1 MYICLEGIDG
11 SGKSTQIELLEKWLI
26 TMGYKTFKI
35 SEPTKSEIGGLI
47 RKMLRSPNASEKTF
61 QMTLALLFAA
71 DRMVLR
77 EKIQNAE
84 SEGKI
89 VISDRCFYS
98 SIVYQN
104 DGDWIFQLNKHV
116 KIPDLTILLD
126 LEIETALERCEGK
139 DHFENKVF
147 LEKIRKKY
155 LKLAEDK
162 GFYVLNAENGVN
174 KTLYDIKRI
183 ISPKLGICI

>member
-1 MYICLEGIDG
+1 
-11 SGKSTQIELLEKWLI
+11 
-26 TMGYKTFKI
+26 
-35 SEPTKSEIGGLI
+35 
-47 RKMLRSPNASEKTF
+47 MLRSPHASETNF
-61 QMTLALLFAA
+61 QITLALLFAA
-71 DRMVLR
+71 DRMFLMD
-77 EKIQNAE
+77 KIQKAE

-104 DGDWIFQLNKHV
+104 DDEWISQLNKHA

-126 LEIETALERCEGK
+126 LEIDTALERCEGT

-155 LKLAEDK
+155 LKLAENE
-162 GFYVLNAENGVN
+162 GFQVLNAENGVN
-174 KTLYDIKRI
+174 KTHQDIKRI
-183 ISPKLGICI
+183 ISPKLSLCI

>member
-77 EKIQNAE
+77 DKIQDAE

-126 LEIETALERCEGK
+126 LEIETALGRCEGK

-155 LKLAEDK
+155 LKLADDK

-174 KTLYDIKRI
+174 KTIYDIKRI

>member
-1 MYICLEGIDG
+1 MYICLEGSDG

-26 TMGYKTFKI
+26 NIGYKPFKV
-35 SEPTKSEIGGLI
+35 SEPTESEVGELI
-47 RKMLRSPNASEKTF
+47 RKMLRSSNASEINF
-61 QMTLALLFAA
+61 QITLALLFAA
-71 DRMVLR
+71 DRMFLMD
-77 EKIQNAE
+77 KIRKAE

-104 DGDWIFQLNKHV
+104 DDEWIAQLNKHA

-126 LEIETALERCEGK
+126 LEIDTALGRCEGK

-155 LKLAEDK
+155 LKLAETE
-162 GFYVLNAENGVN
+162 GFHVLNAENGVN
-174 KTLYDIKRI
+174 KTHYDIKRI

>member
-26 TMGYKTFKI
+26 NIGYKPFKV
-35 SEPTKSEIGGLI
+35 SEPTESEVGELI
-47 RKMLRSPNASEKTF
+47 RKMLRSSNASEINF
-61 QMTLALLFAA
+61 QITLALLFAA
-71 DRMVLR
+71 DRMFLMD
-77 EKIQNAE
+77 KIRKAE

-104 DGDWIFQLNKHV
+104 DDEWISQLNKHA

-126 LEIETALERCEGK
+126 LEIDTALGRCEGK

-155 LKLAEDK
+155 LKLAETE
-162 GFYVLNAENGVN
+162 GFHVLNAENGVN
-174 KTLYDIKRI
+174 KTHYDIKRI

>member
-26 TMGYKTFKI
+26 TIGYNPLKI
-35 SEPTKSEIGGLI
+35 SEPTGSEVGELI
-47 RKMLRSPNASEKTF
+47 RKMLKSSHASETNF
-61 QMTLALLFAA
+61 QITLALLFAA
-71 DRMVLR
+71 DRMFLMD
-77 EKIQNAE
+77 KIRKAE

-104 DGDWIFQLNKHV
+104 DDEWIAQLNKHA

-126 LEIETALERCEGK
+126 LEIDTALGRCEGK

-155 LKLAEDK
+155 LKLAETE
-162 GFYVLNAENGVN
+162 GFHVLNAENGVN
-174 KTLYDIKRI
+174 KTHYDIKRI

>member
-11 SGKSTQIELLEKWLI
+11 SGKTTQIELLEKWLTNI
-26 TMGYKTFKI
+26 GHRPFKV
-35 SEPTKSEIGGLI
+35 SEPTKSEVGELI
-47 RKMLRSPNASEKTF
+47 RKMLRSPNASEINF
-61 QMTLALLFAA
+61 QITLALLFAA
-71 DRMVLR
+71 DRMFLMDKIR
-77 EKIQNAE
+77 EAE

-104 DGDWIFQLNKHV
+104 DDEWISQLNKHA

-126 LEIETALERCEGK
+126 LEIETALERCEGT

-147 LEKIRKKY
+147 LEKIQKKY
-155 LKLAEDK
+155 LKLAKNE
-162 GFYVLNAENGVN
+162 GFHVLNAKNGVK
-174 KTLYDIKRI
+174 KTHYDIKRI